1 MVYFGI
7 YRLVFDNMLLILLVL
22 ANVALGISIMT
33 FSMTGFAALEQ
44 SINPPIDNATLILE
58 LRAVNSRYLDLHFKL
73 DENLRSF
80 EPAIRELISAKLSR
94 GKIECKVNLIQ
105 RTQAGQATQLDDALM
120 QQLAAMQIK
129 AQQYFPQSRP
139 LSVADILRWPG
150 VVLSD
155 ALSQD
160 SLLEDVKKLVQ
171 KGLQD
176 LNASRE
182 REGEKLKTLVLE
194 RLSQIETL
202 VIKVKPLLPALT
214 KEYQAKLENKLQE
227 NLKNIDPER
236 VAQELVMFAQRI
248 DVDEELTRLTAHIS
262 EVKRILNSDAPAGKR
277 LDFLMQE
284 LNREANTLGSK
295 SVSVQTT
302 QVSMELKVLI
312 EQMREQIQ
320 NIE

>member
-1 MVYFGI
+1 
-7 YRLVFDNMLLILLVL
+7 
-22 ANVALGISIMT
+22 
-33 FSMTGFAALEQ
+33 MTGYAALEQ
-44 SINPPIDNATLILE
+44 SIDNATLILE

-80 EPAIRELISAKLSR
+80 EPSIREQIGAQLSR
-94 GKIECKVNLIQ
+94 GKIECKMNLIQ
-105 RTQAGQATQLDDALM
+105 RTQAGQAMQLDDALM
-120 QQLAAMQIK
+120 QHLAGLQENALLH
-129 AQQYFPQSRP
+129 FPQSRQ

-150 VVLSD
+150 VVLNNI
-155 ALSQD
+155 LSQD
-160 SLLEDVKKLVQ
+160 LLLEDMKKLVQ

-176 LNASRE
+176 LNASRA
-182 REGEKLKTLVLE
+182 REGEKLKALVLE

-202 VIKVKPLLPALT
+202 VTKVKPLLPALI
-214 KEYQAKLENKLQE
+214 KEYQLKLENKLQE
-227 NLKNIDPER
+227 NLINIDQER
-236 VAQELVMFAQRI
+236 VAQELVLFAQRI

-262 EVKRILNSDAPAGKR
+262 EVKRILSSDAPAGKR

-302 QVSMELKVLI
+302 QVSIELKVLI

>member
-1 MVYFGI
+1 
-7 YRLVFDNMLLILLVL
+7 
-22 ANVALGISIMT
+22 MT
-33 FSMTGFAALEQ
+33 FSMTGYAALEQ
-44 SINPPIDNATLILE
+44 SIENATLILE

-80 EPAIRELISAKLSR
+80 EPSIREQIGAQLSR
-94 GKIECKVNLIQ
+94 GKIECKMNLIQ
-105 RTQAGQATQLDDALM
+105 RTQAGQAMQLDDALM
-120 QQLAAMQIK
+120 QQLAGLQEK
-129 AQQYFPQSRP
+129 ALLHFPQSRQ

-150 VVLSD
+150 VLLNNM
-155 ALSQD
+155 LSQD
-160 SLLEDVKKLVQ
+160 SLLEDMKKLVQ

-176 LNASRE
+176 LNASRA
-182 REGEKLKTLVLE
+182 REGEKLKALVLE
-194 RLSQIETL
+194 RLSQIENL
-202 VIKVKPLLPALT
+202 VTKVKPLLPALT
-214 KEYQAKLENKLQE
+214 KEYQLKLENKLQE
-227 NLKNIDPER
+227 NLKNIDQER
-236 VAQELVMFAQRI
+236 VAQELVLFAQRI

-262 EVKRILNSDAPAGKR
+262 EVKRILSSDAPAGKR

>member
-1 MVYFGI
+1 
-7 YRLVFDNMLLILLVL
+7 
-22 ANVALGISIMT
+22 MT
-33 FSMTGFAALEQ
+33 FSMTGFAGLEQ
-44 SINPPIDNATLILE
+44 SIDNATLILE

-80 EPAIRELISAKLSR
+80 EPTIREQISAQLSR
-94 GKIECKVNLIQ
+94 GKIECKLNLIQ
-105 RTQAGQATQLDDALM
+105 RSQAGQATQLDEALM
-120 QQLAAMQIK
+120 QQLSAMQVNV
-129 AQQYFPQSRP
+129 QQHFPESRK

-150 VVLSD
+150 VVLSNS
-155 ALSQD
+155 LSQE
-160 SLLEDVKKLVQ
+160 SLLEDVKKIVE

-176 LNASRE
+176 LNASRA
-182 REGEKLKTLVLE
+182 REGEKLKALILE
-194 RLSQIETL
+194 RLGQIEGL

-214 KEYQAKLENKLQE
+214 KEYQIKLENKLQE
-227 NLKNIDPER
+227 SLKNVDQER
-236 VAQELVMFAQRI
+236 ITQELVLFAQRI